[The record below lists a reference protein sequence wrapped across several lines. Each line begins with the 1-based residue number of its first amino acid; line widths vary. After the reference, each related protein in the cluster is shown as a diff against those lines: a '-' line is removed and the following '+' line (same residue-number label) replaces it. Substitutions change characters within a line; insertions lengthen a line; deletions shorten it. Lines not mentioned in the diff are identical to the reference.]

1 MVKNIHW
8 VHCRAFRLLDLG
20 PNEFWLKSTSPIRK
34 WPENSVIVKVGKLDN
49 VTRIISV
56 VRVYCM
62 RHNGYMYDQFM
73 LRFWRGINNT
83 ITEPL
88 ITTDRFQL
96 TDLGDKLIYINYIA
110 DRIQKINNKI
120 LAP

>member
-8 VHCRAFRLLDLG
+8 VRCGAFRLLDFG
-20 PNEFWLKSTSPIRK
+20 PNEFWLKSTSPIRE

-62 RHNGYMYDQFM
+62 PNKDVMYDQFM
-73 LRFWRGINNT
+73 LRFWRGITNT
-83 ITEPL
+83 ISAPR
-88 ITTDRFQL
+88 ITTDGSEL
-96 TDLGDKLIYINYIA
+96 KDLGDNLIYINYIA
-110 DRIQKINNKI
+110 DRIQKINDKI

>member
-8 VHCRAFRLLDLG
+8 VRCGAFRFLDLG

-49 VTRIISV
+49 VTRTISV

-62 RHNGYMYDQFM
+62 RDNNRMYNQFM
-73 LRFWRGINNT
+73 LRFWRDVIHT
-83 ITEPL
+83 IDNPL
-88 ITTDRFQL
+88 ITTNRSYL
-96 TDLGDKLIYINYIA
+96 NDLGDNLIYINYIA
-110 DRIQKINNKI
+110 DRIQKINDKI